1 MSLGDLRVLV
11 EAVAEVELEARLGSI
26 REEEER
32 VLVGVVPEV
41 EPELGG
47 NETIVLKV
55 DRR

>member
-1 MSLGDLRVLV
+1 LRLGDLRVLV
-11 EAVAEVELEARLGSI
+11 EVVAEVELEARLGLM
-26 REEEER
+26 REDER
-32 VLVGVVPEV
+32 LPVGEVPEV